1 MPGRRTNK
9 KRGSVAKRRHQQT
22 RAMVLTAD
30 RLTLLD
36 PAANNAQRASIQF
49 NPDGTITLLAG
60 AGAAVRRLSSEGGK
74 ITPYNGQLCSHGSL
88 AVRLRNVATG
98 QEDADAV
105 TRADLTAAARPPL
118 VVRLSQTGGR
128 LCEETTTRINYGTT
142 LSAPPAAVWSW
153 ANGPSLASQHRRQ
166 AVVRMRETRSILR

>member
-1 MPGRRTNK
+1 MPGRGTSK
-9 KRGSVAKRRHQQT
+9 KRGSVTNRRHQRT

-49 NPDGTITLLAG
+49 NPDATITLLAG
-60 AGAAVRRLSSEGGK
+60 AGAAVR
-74 ITPYNGQLCSHGSL
+74 
-88 AVRLRNVATG
+88 LRNVATG
-98 QEDADAV
+98 QDDADAV

-118 VVRLSQTGGR
+118 VLCLSQTGGR